1 VSSQYG
7 RQGGGGQDWQDSR
20 VAWALAQAGDWQAR
34 TPVCPASTAP
44 AWDAS
49 FVVELD
55 ESDEVRE
62 APPVLAGRL
71 VPAASQTV
79 YVHGGLFCRAV
90 VPVVIVLVVLWSRWS
105 CMSWTSASCSTRSP
119 AMQTLAWRVSPPSR
133 SVQSFAI

>member
-7 RQGGGGQDWQDSR
+7 RQGGGGQDWQDTR

-44 AWDAS
+44 VWDAS

-55 ESDEVRE
+55 ESDEVLE

-79 YVHGGLFCRAV
+79 LCAWWPLLSCCGSRGEFF
-90 VPVVIVLVVLWSRWS
+90 VVLWSRWS

-119 AMQTLAWRVSPPSR
+119 AMQTLEWRVSQPSR
-133 SVQSFAI
+133 SVQPLAT